1 MSRTRR
7 NPRSNVFRKPK
18 TYNERKQIASLMYD
32 DEVPLRNRDK
42 TKLKNLPTSWDD
54 IVMSSYYEDYDFKH
68 QWD

>member
-1 MSRTRR
+1 MSRTHR

-18 TYNERKQIASLMYD
+18 TYNERKQMASLMHD

-42 TKLKNLPTSWDD
+42 AKLNNLPTNWDD